1 MLGTLKKFS
10 VLVLAHLLLT
20 PFFDVAHSFTS
31 VLIMHFSVLVLA
43 HLLLT
48 PFFDVAHSFT
58 SVLIM
63 HYIAF

>member
-31 VLIMHFSVLVLA
+31 VLILRYKAELSGA
-43 HLLLT
+43 
-48 PFFDVAHSFT
+48 
-58 SVLIM
+58 
-63 HYIAF
+63 